1 MGSAFKASSISR
13 GLLVVLLKLGFAL
26 VAAKRNG
33 LAVFAGSGDAWVARF
48 AADWA
53 FVSSHGG

>member
-1 MGSAFKASSISR
+1 MGSASKASSISS
-13 GLLVVLLKLGFAL
+13 GLLVVFLELGFAL

-33 LAVFAGSGDAWVARF
+33 LAVFAGSGDARIARF

-53 FVSSHGG
+53 FVSSHGD